1 MVYREMSEEKEIQ
14 ACAICKGPFE
24 FWGTSRGF
32 SLYRCQVC
40 KLIHFVE
47 MGQLASFGPGATEAE
62 KARENRRDRALR
74 GHRITLRDV
83 GEPPIQAFIGTAGE
97 DESPEFGAFFEESEK
112 KDPNAEREREA
123 VPFSGYKKYE

>member
-47 MGQLASFGPGATEAE
+47 MGQLASFKPGAAEHE
-62 KARENRRDRALR
+62 KARVDRNDRALL
-74 GHRITLRDV
+74 GHRITLRDA
-83 GEPPIQAFIGTAGE
+83 GEPPIHAFIGTAGE
-97 DESPEFGAFFEESEK
+97 DESPVFGEPYEESE
-112 KDPNAEREREA
+112 EREA
-123 VPFSGYKKYE
+123 NSEREEETVPFSGYKKYK

>member
-47 MGQLASFGPGATEAE
+47 LGQLASFRPGAEEFE
-62 KARENRRDRALR
+62 KARADRNDKALR
-74 GHRITLRDV
+74 GHRITLRGA
-83 GEPPIQAFIGTAGE
+83 GEPPIYAFIGTAGE
-97 DESPEFGAFFEESEK
+97 DESPVFGAPDEESGERK
-112 KDPNAEREREA
+112 PNPERGKEA
-123 VPFSGYKKYE
+123 APFSGYKKYE